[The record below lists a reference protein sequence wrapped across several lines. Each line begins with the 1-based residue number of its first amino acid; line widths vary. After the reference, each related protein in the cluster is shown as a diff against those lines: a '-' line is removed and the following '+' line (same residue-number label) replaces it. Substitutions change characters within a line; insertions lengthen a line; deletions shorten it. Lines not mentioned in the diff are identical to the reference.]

1 MNQLA
6 AICQSLLNGDVL
18 TIMDGFRRFNCSN
31 IPREISRSVEQKF
44 DVQVS
49 REKKDFKAKFDGKPG
64 YYFRYRLNATDYN
77 IPGIEKMRQYVIDHG
92 GSTHPQPAK
101 QKQEAANYERLF

>member
-31 IPREISRSVEQKF
+31 IPREISRSIEQKF

-77 IPGIEKMRQYVIDHG
+77 IPGIEEMRQYVIDHG
-92 GSTHPQPAK
+92 GSLISPVKKTK
-101 QKQEAANYERLF
+101 VTDNYERLF

>member
-18 TIMDGFRRFNCSN
+18 TIMDGFKRFSCTNL
-31 IPREISRSVEQKF
+31 PRELSRSIEQKF
-44 DVQVS
+44 EIEIS

-64 YYFRYRLNATDYN
+64 YYFRYRLNHTDYN
-77 IPGIEKMRQYVIDHG
+77 AIGIEKMRQYVTDHG
-92 GSTHPQPAK
+92 GSTHPTPNK
-101 QKQEAANYERLF
+101 SKDSNNYERLF

>member
-31 IPREISRSVEQKF
+31 IPREISRSIEQKF

-64 YYFRYRLNATDYN
+64 YYFRYRLNATEYN
-77 IPGIEKMRQYVIDHG
+77 TAGIEKMREYVLKQGVAIAKS
-92 GSTHPQPAK
+92 GSDSKSGYKPQK
-101 QKQEAANYERLF
+101 LF